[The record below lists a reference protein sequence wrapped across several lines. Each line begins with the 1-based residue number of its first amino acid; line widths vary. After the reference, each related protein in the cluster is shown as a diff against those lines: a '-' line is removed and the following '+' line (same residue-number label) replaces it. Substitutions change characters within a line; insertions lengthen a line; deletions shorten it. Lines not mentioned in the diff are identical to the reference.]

1 MTNFSWFT
9 LLQSMEKKETSN
21 SSNDLFDVIGSQ
33 PGGINPE
40 LLPNLMHNLPGMA
53 YRCKNDSKWSMLFI
67 SEGSVELTGY
77 HSFELLHNKIISYD
91 DLIVEEDRHF
101 VRETIN
107 TAVVKRTQFQMEYR
121 IQHKDGS
128 LRWVW
133 EKGNAVYDKHHNPI
147 FLDGFITDVSLR
159 RKAEEDLKQA
169 AQNLVELNGMKDR
182 FFSILAHDL
191 QNPVYAIISLSEFV
205 AENFNS
211 FGRAEIEDALLQVH
225 SAARGVYTLLENL
238 LDWARLQ
245 SGQIVPQ
252 KEYVSLVKATNYALD
267 HYRKAASQKGIDLKF
282 DFEQDLMVN
291 CDIRLLSSIIRNLL
305 SNAIKYSYPKS
316 VVHVRLRFRDNE
328 AELCVEDNGVGI
340 SRKHLQKLFRIDND
354 LRQYGTSN
362 ESGSGLGLI
371 LVDNY
376 SRLMGMT
383 IKVESKL
390 NHGSK
395 FRLLIPGRI

>member
-1 MTNFSWFT
+1 
-9 LLQSMEKKETSN
+9 
-21 SSNDLFDVIGSQ
+21 
-33 PGGINPE
+33 
-40 LLPNLMHNLPGMA
+40 
-53 YRCKNDSKWSMLFI
+53 
-67 SEGSVELTGY
+67 
-77 HSFELLHNKIISYD
+77 
-91 DLIVEEDRHF
+91 
-101 VRETIN
+101 
-107 TAVVKRTQFQMEYR
+107 
-121 IQHKDGS
+121 
-128 LRWVW
+128 
-133 EKGNAVYDKHHNPI
+133 
-147 FLDGFITDVSLR
+147 
-159 RKAEEDLKQA
+159 
-169 AQNLVELNGMKDR
+169 
-182 FFSILAHDL
+182 
-191 QNPVYAIISLSEFV
+191 
-205 AENFNS
+205 
-211 FGRAEIEDALLQVH
+211 
-225 SAARGVYTLLENL
+225 
-238 LDWARLQ
+238 
-245 SGQIVPQ
+245 
-252 KEYVSLVKATNYALD
+252 VSLVKATNYALD

-291 CDIRLLSSIIRNLL
+291 CDMRLLSSIIRNLL

-383 IKVESKL
+383 IKAESKL